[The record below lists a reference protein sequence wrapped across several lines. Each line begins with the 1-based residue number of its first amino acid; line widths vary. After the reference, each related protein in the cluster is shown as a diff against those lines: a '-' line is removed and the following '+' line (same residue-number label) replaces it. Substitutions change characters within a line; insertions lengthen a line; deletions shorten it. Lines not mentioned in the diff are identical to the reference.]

1 MGRRVRRD
9 HFVGTE
15 RPPDDGGRLQRQLL
29 GGRQPVELPEDGA
42 LDRGRNRELRAGPE
56 PGAVPGHLDRSGLD
70 EHLEQRLAE
79 ERVPDHSLDDERQ
92 DVGIDGVG
100 AEPLLDERCCVLG
113 RKRAER
119 QYSRARGAPQP
130 AMLGGQLGFR
140 LADAF
145 GGDRE
150 EWRVIPR
157 DAVEQRPR
165 HRVEPLRV
173 LDDEHGRRR
182 VGGPSQAKRD
192 QRIELLAAGLA
203 GQCLGLRRLRER
215 SREEGVEE
223 RQ

>member
-1 MGRRVRRD
+1 VGRRVRRD

-29 GGRQPVELPEDGA
+29 GSRQPVKLREDRA
-42 LDRGRNRELRAGPE
+42 LDRRRNRELGAGPE

-70 EHLEQRLAE
+70 EHVEQRLAE
-79 ERVPDHSLDDERQ
+79 ERVPDHPLDDERQ
-92 DVGIDGVG
+92 DVGIDGGG

-119 QYSRARGAPQP
+119 QHARVRGAPQP
-130 AMLGGQLGFR
+130 AMLGGQLGFG

-145 GGDRE
+145 GGDRD
-150 EWRVIPR
+150 EWGVIPR

-173 LDDEHGRRR
+173 LDDERGRRGAG
-182 VGGPSQAKRD
+182 VPSQTKRN
-192 QRIELLAAGLA
+192 QGIELLAASLA

-215 SREEGVEE
+215 SQEEGVEE
-223 RQ
+223 W